1 MSVATTRA
9 VALTG
14 LVGTVVDVEAHAG
27 AGLPAMVVI
36 GMPDAALSQAR
47 FRVRSAASRIGI
59 PLSERKMIVN
69 LSPAALPK
77 HGSAFD
83 LAIAI
88 ACCAALRP
96 LPVAEALASTV
107 YIGELGLDGRV
118 RSVPGV
124 LPAVAAARAAGFT
137 RVVVPGECAQEA
149 ALVGGMEVQ
158 AVSSLAEAA
167 GVEVEVEGR
176 ASEPGAAAST
186 PGSASAEAQAEIEP
200 GPGPRGADRAV
211 PPVSEE
217 LPELAEVVGNEEAV
231 EALLIAAAGR
241 HHLLMTGPPGVGK
254 TMLARRLAALLPELD
269 DEAALEASAIRSL
282 SGGALRSGL
291 VRRPPF
297 ESPHHTASAV
307 AMIGGGSG
315 IIRPGAAVRASGG
328 VLFLDEAPEFGPAV
342 LDSLRQPLEE
352 GVVTVSRA
360 SAVATFPARFLL
372 VLAANPCPCGN
383 YGVSGADCA
392 CAPLARVRYLQRLS
406 GPLLDRVDL
415 RVGLQRV
422 SSAQRRASRSAPSTA
437 QARERVA
444 EARARAAQRLRGTP
458 WRTMGDVSGP
468 WLRATHPLPADAT
481 TSADQ
486 ALAAGRISMRG
497 YDRVLRLAFTLAD
510 LQGRDAP
517 GRAEVGR
524 ALFLR
529 RGIPG

>member
-241 HHLLMTGPPGVGK
+241 HHLLMTGPPGV
-254 TMLARRLAALLPELD
+254 
-269 DEAALEASAIRSL
+269 
-282 SGGALRSGL
+282 
-291 VRRPPF
+291 RP
-297 ESPHHTASAV
+297 
-307 AMIGGGSG
+307 
-315 IIRPGAAVRASGG
+315 
-328 VLFLDEAPEFGPAV
+328 
-342 LDSLRQPLEE
+342 
-352 GVVTVSRA
+352 
-360 SAVATFPARFLL
+360 
-372 VLAANPCPCGN
+372 
-383 YGVSGADCA
+383 
-392 CAPLARVRYLQRLS
+392 
-406 GPLLDRVDL
+406 
-415 RVGLQRV
+415 
-422 SSAQRRASRSAPSTA
+422 
-437 QARERVA
+437 
-444 EARARAAQRLRGTP
+444 
-458 WRTMGDVSGP
+458 
-468 WLRATHPLPADAT
+468 
-481 TSADQ
+481 
-486 ALAAGRISMRG
+486 
-497 YDRVLRLAFTLAD
+497 
-510 LQGRDAP
+510 
-517 GRAEVGR
+517 
-524 ALFLR
+524 
-529 RGIPG
+529 